1 MNYPMVIRR
10 EPLFTGWLIVI
21 FALLFYKLITLHLIL
36 GLAMG
41 AIFAGILYLM
51 LQHKIIIKGDH
62 FIYKDFSQRRV
73 RYDEVNKI
81 FLRFDKH
88 YGNNN
93 LRKFWVDVILTD
105 GKQFSIPSYLF
116 TTKKSKGFFDVA
128 LNKNTDIIIN
138 SSLIN
143 YISSKQTSI
152 EKIGS
157 ILIMTL
163 FTLMVILY
171 LVNAN

>member
-10 EPLFTGWLIVI
+10 EPLFTGWLIVV
-21 FALLFYKLITLHLIL
+21 FALLFYKLLTLHLII

-51 LQHKIIIKGDH
+51 LQHKIIVKDEH
-62 FIYKDFSQRRV
+62 FIYKDFSRKRV
-73 RYDEVNKI
+73 QYQEINKI
-81 FLRFDKH
+81 FLRVDKH

-93 LRKFWVDVILTD
+93 LSKFWIDVILTD
-105 GKQFSIPSYLF
+105 GNQFCIPSYLF
-116 TTKKSKGFFDVA
+116 TTKKSKDFFKVA
-128 LNKNTDIIIN
+128 LSKNTDIIIN
-138 SSLIN
+138 SSLID

-163 FTLMVILY
+163 FTLMVIFY